1 MTNIIYKI
9 VSDFGECRKIRG
21 TCADTARIE
30 VEGTSDGFI
39 SIGELSCR
47 LKDGV
52 GRLPLGLLP
61 DGEYSPLLF
70 TEGGITH
77 LEKIKKSERGIS
89 RSEPDTE
96 LISRMLLRL
105 ESCEKRILLLEERLS
120 GIEAAITGSRL
131 L

>member
-1 MTNIIYKI
+1 MTSIIYKI
-9 VSDFGECRKIRG
+9 VAGFGECRKIRG

-30 VEGTSDGFI
+30 VEGASDGFI

-52 GRLPLGLLP
+52 GRMPLGLLP

-70 TEGGITH
+70 TENGVTK
-77 LEKIKKSERGIS
+77 LEKIRKSERGIS
-89 RSEPDTE
+89 RCELDAE

-105 ESCEKRILLLEERLS
+105 ESCEERIILLEKKLS
-120 GIEAAITGSRL
+120 GIEAAIRGSAL